1 MIDIIYKERTNLSTR
16 LLAGRA
22 FLIKT
27 PQAALYLKLMSSWLT
42 TGSQGAII
50 YGRPRLGKT
59 SATRWTLHMLPEIIG
74 RFPVVEIPVRG
85 QFVASEKA
93 FFQHLLTCI
102 KHRHAMIGTA
112 GDKRDRF
119 SQWLI
124 NRAIRSP
131 INGAVLFLDEAQL
144 LQNQHYDWL
153 VNISNEL
160 DKNGCRLFCLLV
172 GQTEL
177 IEKKN
182 ELINEGREQIVGR
195 FMVREHEF
203 VGLVSEKDIISILNE
218 FDHTIYPSGSDKL
231 FAESFIPLGIH
242 SGFKLAS
249 LGPGMWQT
257 FEKLWLEQGLFG
269 QINIPMHYF
278 TSALISTL
286 NIMVSKDKCNL
297 SISHDVLVNAV
308 SASGFKESL
317 RILKAESRSR
327 Q

>member
-1 MIDIIYKERTNLSTR
+1 MIDAQYKERTNLSTR

-27 PQAALYLKLMSSWLT
+27 PQSAFYLKQMNSWLT
-42 TGSQGAII
+42 TGSQGAVI

-59 SATRWTLHMLPEIIG
+59 SATRWILRMLQNIIG
-74 RFPVVEIPVRG
+74 NFPAVEIPVRG
-85 QFVASEKA
+85 QNVASEKA

-102 KHRHAMIGTA
+102 KLRHAMIGTA

-124 NRAIRSP
+124 NRAVRSP

-144 LQNQHYDWL
+144 LQDHQYDWL

-182 ELINEGREQIVGR
+182 TFINEGREQIVGR
-195 FMVREHEF
+195 FMVRELEF
-203 VGLVSEKDIISILNE
+203 SGITSEIDLISTLRE
-218 FDHTIYPSGSDKL
+218 FDQTIYPNGSNKF
-231 FAESFIPLGIH
+231 FAESFIPLGVEG
-242 SGFKLAS
+242 GFKLAS

-269 QINIPMHYF
+269 RINIPMHYF
-278 TSALISTL
+278 TSSLIYTL
-286 NIMVSKDKCNL
+286 NSMVPKDKNNL

-308 SASGFKESL
+308 SASGFNESL
-317 RILKAESRSR
+317 RILKAEFKSKR
-327 Q
+327 